1 MEIGDL
7 VRVDYGESFGPLCIF
22 LGRSRTS
29 RHDPDFAE
37 WLILMDTQG
46 RKFESHV
53 DYIYPVKEKAN
64 ESR

>member
-7 VRVDYGESFGPLCIF
+7 VRVDYGESFGPPCIF
-22 LGRSRTS
+22 LGWAHQRNAMPSK
-29 RHDPDFAE
+29 E

-53 DYIYPVKEKAN
+53 DYIYPIKGSSK
-64 ESR
+64 

>member
-7 VRVDYGESFGPLCIF
+7 VRVDYGESFGPLCVF
-22 LGRSRTS
+22 LGRTQWSGRDGFS
-29 RHDPDFAE
+29 E

-53 DYIYPVKEKAN
+53 DYIYPIKEKIN